1 MTREIRVLLVEDE
14 TILRAGLKALI
25 EQQADMRVVGGA
37 GTGPEALEL
46 VTALRPDVVVMD
58 LTLPGMDGLEITRRL
73 IAMDSGARVLVLTA
87 RTEDDALLPVV
98 EAGGSGYV
106 HKTDADEDLITAIR
120 VVAAG
125 EVFLYPSATRR
136 LLNAYQESERRG
148 RSEPLEQLSER
159 ERGVLALAAEGYS
172 AAEIGRK
179 LFLSPKT
186 VETYRS
192 RLTRKL
198 GIHHRVELVHFA
210 LRTGLLKEE

>member
-1 MTREIRVLLVEDE
+1 MTREIRVVLVDDE

-25 EQQADMRVVGGA
+25 DQQPDMRVVGGA
-37 GTGPEALEL
+37 GTGAEALEM
-46 VTALRPDVVVMD
+46 VAALRPDVVVMD

-73 IAMDSGARVLVLTA
+73 TAMDTGARVLVLTA
-87 RTEDDALLPVV
+87 RAGDDALLPVV

-106 HKTDADEDLITAIR
+106 HKTDADEDLISAIR

-136 LLNAYQESERRG
+136 LLDAYQKAEQRG
-148 RSEPLEQLSER
+148 RSDPLEPLSTR
-159 ERGVLALAAEGYS
+159 ERRVLALAAEGYS
-172 AAEIGRK
+172 AAEIGKK

-198 GIHHRVELVHFA
+198 GIQHRVDLVHFA
-210 LRTGLLKEE
+210 LRTGLLKED

>member
-1 MTREIRVLLVEDE
+1 MPEEIRVLLVDDE

-25 EQQADMRVVGGA
+25 DQQADMRVVGGA
-37 GTGPEALEL
+37 GDGAEALEM
-46 VTALRPDVVVMD
+46 VAALRPDVVVMD
-58 LTLPGMDGLEITRRL
+58 LTLPGMDGLEITRRITSL
-73 IAMDSGARVLVLTA
+73 GTESRVLVLTA
-87 RTEDDALLPVV
+87 RMEDDSLLPVV

-136 LLNAYQESERRG
+136 LLEAYQEAERRG
-148 RSEPLEQLSER
+148 RTDPLEPLSER
-159 ERGVLALAAEGYS
+159 ERKVLALAAEGYS
-172 AAEIGRK
+172 AAEIGKK

-198 GIHHRVELVHFA
+198 GIHHRVELVRFA